1 MTLLS
6 FSTYLPAGDL
16 IRIIAA
22 TLLVAVLAP
31 SAVAVGIVGLER
43 REAGK
48 VPLGNAL
55 VALGAGGLTLLV
67 AAGLYALMQR

>member
-16 IRIIAA
+16 IRIVAA

-31 SAVAVGIVGLER
+31 CAVAVGIAGLER
-43 REAGK
+43 RDAGAA
-48 VPLGNAL
+48 PLGNAL
-55 VALGAGGLTLLV
+55 VALGGAGLTLLV
-67 AAGLYALMQR
+67 ATGLYALTQR